1 MAKVLIIDDDL
12 MYCSL
17 LADLVRRQGHAATK
31 THNLKEGLNRSS
43 QEGFDIVFL
52 DVHLPDGNGLD
63 ILPLL
68 KQGPTSPEV
77 IIVTGA
83 GDHAGAEMAIKS
95 GAWDYIA
102 KGASLEEI
110 TLPLIRALQYRG
122 GKAVS
127 GNTTPIKVEGIVGQS
142 PPLKACLELLAQAS
156 TSEAAVLITGESGTG
171 KELFARA
178 IHANSRR
185 HDHAFVVID
194 CAALPANLVESE
206 LFGHEKG
213 AFTGADR
220 PQQGLVLQAHQG
232 TLFLDEVGEL
242 PLTVQSAFLRVLQ
255 EHRFR
260 SVGSQKENISDFR
273 VVSATNRN
281 LEAMV
286 EQGAFRND
294 LLFRLRS
301 LVIELPPL
309 RDCVPDIENIAQ
321 YHLEKICRRSGL
333 DTKKFTTEFLDL
345 LTAYHWPG
353 NVRELVN
360 TLEMA
365 VASARNE
372 PNLHRK
378 HMPAHIRIHLARA
391 SLTANGSDGPGSV
404 YPQLLP
410 TLAEYRAQ
418 TERKYFHDLMDAAQG
433 NIREACKISGLSR
446 SRLYEL
452 LQKHQVSQQSGPD
465 HKSIEH

>member
-17 LADLVRRQGHAATK
+17 LADLAKRQGHEAAQAST
-31 THNLKEGLNRSS
+31 LEAGLSKAS
-43 QEGFDIVFL
+43 QNDFDIVFL

-68 KQGPTSPEV
+68 RQTPSTPEV

-83 GDHAGAEMAIKS
+83 GDHAGAEMAIRS
-95 GAWDYIA
+95 GAWDYIS

-110 TLPLIRALQYRG
+110 TLPLVRALQYRG
-122 GKAVS
+122 GRTVPA
-127 GNTTPIKVEGIVGQS
+127 NTPPIKTEGIVGHS
-142 PPLKACLELLAQAS
+142 PPLRACLEILSQAS
-156 TSEAAVLITGESGTG
+156 ASDAAVLITGESGTG

-178 IHANSRR
+178 IHTNSQR
-185 HDHAFVVID
+185 HHHNFVVID

-220 PQQGLVLQAHQG
+220 TQEGLVLQAHQG

-242 PLTVQSAFLRVLQ
+242 PLSVQGAFLRVLQ
-255 EHRFR
+255 ERRFR
-260 SVGSQKENISDFR
+260 SVGGQKENISDFR
-273 VVSATNRN
+273 LVAATNRN

-286 EQGAFRND
+286 EKGAFRND

-301 LVIELPPL
+301 LVIHLPPL
-309 RDCVPDIENIAQ
+309 RDCVPDIKDMAL
-321 YHLEKICRRSGL
+321 YHLESICRRSGL
-333 DTKKFTTEFLDL
+333 DTKSFSPEFLDL

-360 TLEMA
+360 ALEMS
-365 VASARNE
+365 VAAARNE
-372 PNLHRK
+372 PALHRK
-378 HMPAHIRIHLARA
+378 HLPAHIRIHLARA
-391 SLTANGSDGPGSV
+391 SLDANGSTAWSV
-404 YPQLLP
+404 RTPPLP
-410 TLAEYRAQ
+410 TLAELRTQ
-418 TERKYFHDLMDAAQG
+418 TERRYFQDLMDTTQG
-433 NIREACKISGLSR
+433 NIRDACKISGLSR

-452 LQKHQVSQQSGPD
+452 LQKYDALGPA
-465 HKSIEH
+465 